1 MPLKDLF
8 TKAPSPLPP
17 TEEPWPRSESSSSC
31 LRDTFKQ
38 SPLHSATARPT
49 LDEFLRTNY
58 LMIPDF
64 LLQVNKAK
72 ITARTGKLVNVA
84 QNTSSGQSSVNLATD
99 KGLPIS
105 SSSNVSFSDILNNN
119 DKEVKIVESRGIKEK
134 DPKTA
139 PEISNTKSGDK
150 LFSALSQKQ
159 TYEEIQ
165 VPPPLKPKPRVK
177 KVMKGGTLV
186 TIPAP
191 QPRNRARQGSAEDGS
206 KSTVSGFD
214 LISSEG
220 GEIAVAV
227 PETSVKGG
235 AEELGIKKRCDSQ
248 QLAKKDDSIIPCDEE
263 SDLIMQPGVSNKD
276 TEGLGSGIVTEECE
290 QRQAPLTFH
299 SADVLLK
306 SKNTPAKTS
315 NHVSLIEPD
324 SNKCVRT
331 VSEADSS
338 TISPRKEPEM
348 TMSKV
353 AERESNKEHP
363 GGSTKVP
370 EMDPSGKAPIE
381 NENEPINEEPKLS
394 NNVAE
399 VLHKHDVGT
408 SAIEEPKG
416 MKISMGPTGET
427 EKGPASQDSVDVGP
441 EVEATNSPKKESAA
455 NVSHDLAMRSFI
467 SKQSPVDDNAGQ
479 SSEEPNQGINSSTNM
494 PERHVIEKDNNHL
507 TTTGDTDHEI
517 NCSTDEQN
525 AQDYNADGLK
535 DISLE
540 GCDTTVVDADDDKNS
555 DSGSLTST
563 DDNDDDGNDDDDE
576 KEEEEE
582 EDHDSDESDGV
593 STRDNPADD
602 SSKEYAELIMDDSTS
617 EEEEEFDFCPVNE
630 NDSDEEEDEEK
641 SDYEAEDMNLDSDTE
656 SSTGGITFYQDTTIG
671 ERVKRSRNKQREK
684 RKAKNQRKKASKKR
698 AKAAKQ
704 VCVIRN
710 VAHLYSQMHSTV
722 ATQQS
727 F

>member
-17 TEEPWPRSESSSSC
+17 TEEPWPRTESSSSC

-84 QNTSSGQSSVNLATD
+84 QNTTSGQSSVNLATD

-105 SSSNVSFSDILNNN
+105 SSSDVSSSDIVNNN

-150 LFSALSQKQ
+150 LFSALSRKQ

-186 TIPAP
+186 IIPAP

-206 KSTVSGFD
+206 KSTVSGIH
-214 LISSEG
+214 LMSSEG
-220 GEIAVAV
+220 GENAIAVS
-227 PETSVKGG
+227 EMSVKEGV
-235 AEELGIKKRCDSQ
+235 EELGVKKSFDSQ

-290 QRQAPLTFH
+290 QRQAPLTFR
-299 SADVLLK
+299 SSDVLLK
-306 SKNTPAKTS
+306 RENTSAKTS
-315 NHVSLIEPD
+315 NHVSFNEPD

-338 TISPRKEPEM
+338 TISSRKEPEM
-348 TMSKV
+348 TMSKDE
-353 AERESNKEHP
+353 ERESNKEHP
-363 GGSTKVP
+363 GGCTKVP

-381 NENEPINEEPKLS
+381 EESELINEEPKLS
-394 NNVAE
+394 NNVGE
-399 VLHKHDVGT
+399 VLHKDHVGT
-408 SAIEEPKG
+408 LSTEDPKG
-416 MKISMGPTGET
+416 IKISMDPTEET
-427 EKGPASQDSVDVGP
+427 KKRPASQDSVAVGP
-441 EVEATNSPKKESAA
+441 EVEATNSPKKESSAD
-455 NVSHDLAMRSFI
+455 VSHDIALKCSI
-467 SKQSPVDDNAGQ
+467 LKQSSVDDNAGQ
-479 SSEEPNQGINSSTNM
+479 SVEEPNQDINSGTNM

-507 TTTGDTDHEI
+507 KTTGDMDDEI

-525 AQDYNADGLK
+525 AHDYNADGLK

-540 GCDTTVVDADDDKNS
+540 GCDTTVVDADDDKSS
-555 DSGSLTST
+555 DSGSLNST
-563 DDNDDDGNDDDDE
+563 DDDDDDGNDDDDDE

-582 EDHDSDESDGV
+582 HGSDENNDV

-617 EEEEEFDFCPVNE
+617 EEEEEFDFCPVSE

-710 VAHLYSQMHSTV
+710 VAHLYSQTHSTV